1 MVAREAGAPAT
12 VADVAAREAS
22 AAATAA
28 DVAKIVAS
36 ALTSAQTGAAVR
48 VLMGG
53 EREEGGATG
62 PWAVDHDDPRIGPEV
77 FLRHFIISHWHG
89 VVHVRKAR
97 AEYERRLEAACC
109 DVANTIAACCDVA
122 DTIGVQGCRQLAG
135 LRAVASLF
143 TRALADRRVC
153 ALTGVT
159 RGQCGAFGGDCLP
172 WHRLAEVLG
181 PSLGVTGQRAE
192 AGLPYTLVTTARELA
207 EAVVRI
213 EPPSVV
219 AVDTEGDG
227 TTLLLQVAAA
237 DKRGGIHTLMAW
249 SEDVE
254 AYTALRALVR
264 GCHRVYVW
272 SAKSDGMA
280 GLGYGRARN
289 EKLVDLQ
296 AHYAPDLVHR
306 AWATSGLPAWAS
318 DPAKAGVALDRTWS
332 ATFGSAMG
340 TAAAKDAMTAPTRR
354 ATTTNSGWVATRDWT
369 RMPGP
374 RPALH
379 DKLPYVQPGAC
390 PADMLLYAAS
400 DAAATLALGFVME
413 TLRLEPTLTY
423 TEGRRRFEQ
432 REAEYNRDMQN
443 VFFHGALRRVGLTWL
458 ALRCVSD
465 G

>member
-1 MVAREAGAPAT
+1 
-12 VADVAAREAS
+12 
-22 AAATAA
+22 
-28 DVAKIVAS
+28 
-36 ALTSAQTGAAVR
+36 
-48 VLMGG
+48 
-53 EREEGGATG
+53 
-62 PWAVDHDDPRIGPEV
+62 
-77 FLRHFIISHWHG
+77 
-89 VVHVRKAR
+89 
-97 AEYERRLEAACC
+97 
-109 DVANTIAACCDVA
+109 VANTIDA
-122 DTIGVQGCRQLAG
+122 QGCRQLAG
-135 LRAVASLF
+135 LRAAASLF
-143 TRALADRRVC
+143 MRALADRRVC

-159 RGQCGAFGGDCLP
+159 RGRCEAFGGDCFP

-181 PSLGVTGQRAE
+181 PSLGSTGQRAE
-192 AGLPYTLVTTARELA
+192 AGPPYTLVTTAWELA

-227 TTLLLQVAAA
+227 ITLLLQVAAA
-237 DKRGGIHTLMAW
+237 DKRGGIHTLLAW
-249 SEDVE
+249 SDDEE
-254 AYTALRALVR
+254 AYTALRELLR
-264 GCHRVYVW
+264 GCHWVYVW

-306 AWATSGLPAWAS
+306 AWTTSGLPAWAS
-318 DPAKAGVALDRTWS
+318 DPANAGVALDRTWS

-340 TAAAKDAMTAPTRR
+340 TAAAKDAMTRR